1 MVMDPTLP
9 RISVRDLMMQAFL
22 TGWTRSDKAVSQD
35 EYLQSSIQVI
45 EMLQVEPENL
55 YAEEGLGLPALYI
68 LDIMLPGIDG
78 FEVCRRIREQSS
90 SIGII
95 MLSAK
100 SQEMDK
106 VQGLMLGAD
115 DYITK
120 PFSPSELL
128 ARVDAI
134 YRRVSL
140 SGGGKT
146 ADEIH
151 SGPFILNLS
160 SRTLTKS
167 GNLIDLTQ
175 VEFQIMEFFM
185 QNPNKALERSEIL
198 SNIWGENYMGD
209 VKIVDV
215 NIRRLR
221 MKIEDEPSEP
231 RYLTTVWGYGYKWNP

>member
-1 MVMDPTLP
+1 MRKILVMEDEDNIRAFVVLNLK
-9 RISVRDLMMQAFL
+9 RVGYDVVDVASGEAALEAFAQAGGDF
-22 TGWTRSDKAVSQD
+22 DIA
-35 EYLQSSIQVI
+35 I
-45 EMLQVEPENL
+45 L
-55 YAEEGLGLPALYI
+55 Y
-68 LDIMLPGIDG
+68 IMLPGIDG